1 MQVKGD
7 TIVCKIFHH
16 VACFSCGKGI
26 ATSYDGS
33 MAVRKMARQAG
44 AKKML
49 IGDGD
54 PIKQW
59 YCKSCAAEHRVQTDA
74 DWSCKNCGFENH
86 GSWSEC
92 GECQTPRS

>member
-33 MAVRKMARQAG
+33 MAVHKMARQAG

-59 YCKSCAAEHRVQTDA
+59 YCKSCAAEHHAHLTRAGGGNEA
-74 DWSCKNCGFENH
+74 DEL
-86 GSWSEC
+86 
-92 GECQTPRS
+92 QPPAQVA